1 MSDWA
6 CEACTYINPI
16 AGCELS
22 LACDVCGTP
31 KAYSPSARA
40 ENGDDDDEEVP
51 SDCGGDSD
59 QDEDLKAALLLSL
72 QPAEVLVESSDDAAR
87 LFSEDEELVQSQTS
101 AQLRSACATSRANGI
116 VITPAKP
123 PDEASAQPSA
133 SATEPAKSGSM
144 AAIPN
149 RAELE
154 RQRLE
159 RLARK
164 RPAPETS
171 PLPPPKRPT
180 LAYPMKYAAGTTM
193 LTYVQGHSR
202 EGYTRFDDLVNQ
214 NALQR
219 AVLSSFQLNYDWI
232 GSKFPSDIKL
242 AVLCPRFSDL
252 PSDKKQLVDGN
263 TLYIFP
269 PIGSRG
275 CMHAKF
281 MLLFYP
287 GFLRVVITSA
297 NLTEYDWERLENVL
311 WVQDFPTYA
320 DPPKS
325 CRFGEDLIN
334 ILREMTVPES
344 IIPAVR
350 KADFASCGATLV
362 LSRPG
367 TYTGVELL
375 RYGHPALAEAVRS
388 LKIPDFPREDT
399 TVLAQTSSLGS
410 LTLRWVNDFYRSC
423 CGLPFGVWDE
433 RAPLPPCHV
442 LFPSA
447 RAVLESNLGADGAGT
462 ITFSQKQYEKETFP
476 RSVLCESLSKRPGAL
491 MHSKTII
498 AGPPADHPEPNK
510 TTDTEPK
517 AAVGIYYCG
526 SHNATQSAW
535 GILQTSKSKRLS
547 VFAMLEPFP
556 GTSLRIANWEL
567 GVVFPMGRDGRS
579 GDDKGIQLVVP
590 YQSPPRPYRASDQP
604 WMDAWK

>member
-1 MSDWA
+1 MSNWA
-6 CEACTYINPI
+6 CEACTYINPV
-16 AGCELS
+16 AGRELS

-31 KAYSPSARA
+31 KPYSPSARA
-40 ENGDDDDEEVP
+40 ENDDEDDDEVL
-51 SDCGGDSD
+51 SHCGGDSD

-72 QPAEVLVESSDDAAR
+72 QPAEVLVVEDGEEFAENVPALESSDDAVR
-87 LFSEDEELVQSQTS
+87 LFSEDEELVQSQINGVVEKS
-101 AQLRSACATSRANGI
+101 LAQLSSVCATSRANGI

-123 PDEASAQPSA
+123 TDEASAQSA
-133 SATEPAKSGSM
+133 SATEPAESGSM

-164 RPAPETS
+164 RPAPESSS

-180 LAYPMKYAAGTTM
+180 LAYPMTYAAGTTM

-202 EGYTRFDDLVNQ
+202 AGYTRFEDLVNQ

-297 NLTEYDWERLENVL
+297 NLTEYDWETLENVL
-311 WVQDFPTYA
+311 WVQDFPLYE

-325 CRFGEDLIN
+325 CSFGEDLIN
-334 ILREMTVPES
+334 VLREMTVPES

-362 LSRPG
+362 LSKPG
-367 TYTGVELL
+367 TYKGAELL
-375 RYGHPALAEAVRS
+375 RYGHPALAEAVRN

-410 LTLRWVNDFYRSC
+410 LTSRWVNDFYRSC

-433 RAPLPPCHV
+433 LAPLPPCYV

-462 ITFSQKQYEKETFP
+462 ITFSQKQCF
-476 RSVLCESLSKRPGAL
+476 
-491 MHSKTII
+491 
-498 AGPPADHPEPNK
+498 
-510 TTDTEPK
+510 
-517 AAVGIYYCG
+517 
-526 SHNATQSAW
+526 
-535 GILQTSKSKRLS
+535 
-547 VFAMLEPFP
+547 
-556 GTSLRIANWEL
+556 
-567 GVVFPMGRDGRS
+567 
-579 GDDKGIQLVVP
+579 
-590 YQSPPRPYRASDQP
+590 
-604 WMDAWK
+604 DA